1 MVVVCEEDVDFQAM
15 ASGNLILLSF
25 FFNSICYFES
35 RSGFHHIIIILG
47 IQFQN

>member
-15 ASGNLILLSF
+15 ASGNLILLF
-25 FFNSICYFES
+25 FFNIICYFES

-47 IQFQN
+47 VQFQN